1 MNEHRQ
7 TRESIAL
14 VVLFLGI
21 TLFTIVGFVAQEWL
35 PPVASEHGV
44 GVDGVINYLAVATGV
59 VLAIG
64 TLVLVAFLW
73 QYGRGRPAAVPRTTV
88 RAERWWTLIP
98 VLGMALVAEAGVLVK
113 GLPVW
118 EKIYGPAPA
127 DALVIDVMAQ
137 QFEWITRY
145 PGPDGKFGRTGPGFI
160 DNTANPAGLDQNDPA
175 AADDIVLRKQ
185 LHVPTGRPIYL
196 RLRARDVLHGFSV
209 PALRVKQDLVPGMV
223 LGTQFIATR
232 PGRYEIACS
241 QVCGMGHYRMAG
253 SVFVDSPEE
262 YAAWLN
268 QQVGWFQQ

>member
-1 MNEHRQ
+1 MSAQRQ
-7 TRESIAL
+7 TPEILALIA
-14 VVLFLGI
+14 LFLGI
-21 TLFTIVGFVAQEWL
+21 TLFTIAGFVAREWL

-44 GVDGVINYLAVATGV
+44 GVDGVIRYLAVATGV
-59 VLAIG
+59 ILAVG
-64 TLVLVAFLW
+64 TLVLVGFLW
-73 QYGRGRPAAVPRTTV
+73 RYGRGRSAASPRTSPT
-88 RAERWWTLIP
+88 AERWWTLIP
-98 VLGMALVAEAGVLVK
+98 VIGMALVAEAGVLVK

-118 EKIYGPAPA
+118 EKVYGPVPK

-145 PGPDGKFGRTGPGFI
+145 PGPDGKFGRTAPALI
-160 DNTANPAGLDQNDPA
+160 DNTANPAGLDRQDPA

-185 LHVPTGRPIYL
+185 LRVPTGRPVYL
-196 RLRARDVLHGFSV
+196 RLRARDVLHSFSV

-223 LGTQFIATR
+223 LGTQFIATL
-232 PGRYEIACS
+232 PGRYEIACA

-253 SVFVDSPEE
+253 SVYVYSPEE